1 MPFNYLLTNLLVDVP
16 SALGAIFVDAE
27 GEAID
32 WVSRQGDPFGLKV
45 AGAYHTIFDRK
56 LTHIAERLAVGAVY
70 AYTVAGKD
78 LSALTH
84 VLPGNYYVVLVIERG
99 SLHAVAM
106 YHLRRAAQVLTRE
119 LA

>member
-45 AGAYHTIFDRK
+45 EGAYHTIFDRE
-56 LTHIAERLAVGAVY
+56 LAGISDRLAGEVF
-70 AYTVAGKD
+70 AYTVAGKE

-106 YHLRRAAQVLTRE
+106 YHLERAAQVLSRE
-119 LA
+119 LG